1 MGSKKEEEKK
11 EKKKKKKK
19 SKADPKIAEIFE
31 AVKSDPEKLAKF
43 LEEDAKEV
51 LEARKGG
58 NPALLAAAA
67 FGCCESLKLLLD
79 AEADANVTNDVSICG
94 ASVKPS

>member
-1 MGSKKEEEKK
+1 MG
-11 EKKKKKKK
+11 
-19 SKADPKIAEIFE
+19 KAEDKVKEIFK
-31 AVKSDPEKLAKF
+31 AVKKDTEKLAKF

-67 FGCCESLKLLLD
+67 FGCCDSLKLLLD

-94 ASVKPS
+94 ASVKPSEFMC